1 MTQPAQPDA
10 RKAADKARFKVLAKA
25 LLQYLKPYKVR
36 LGQAAV
42 SMVALAII
50 KNAVIYISGP
60 VVQGVFV
67 NKDMNLLNMIVI
79 GLPGLFLLRMLVE
92 YTNGY
97 LMSWVGQRVVQDI
110 RADLFTHIHRLSIEF
125 YWRKRSS
132 DVMSRVIND
141 LNNVQSTVQFI
152 PLYGIRDVL
161 TVVACVGLLFYIN
174 WKLALISLIVLP
186 LIAVILGVL
195 GKKMRKASAESNVI
209 VGEISHK
216 FQESLQGITVVKAFN
231 YEEQAIAKFKVSN
244 DAYFNKMMRYL
255 RATAMSG
262 PVMEFISG
270 LVLIGIIYMSGRA
283 IFHGTMTTAQFF
295 SFIAAYV
302 TAYVPLKNIA
312 NLNSKLQQ
320 GLAAWERIYQILEE
334 KPTVI
339 IKPTTRNIEH
349 LDGKIEFKGV
359 SYKYPS
365 RDTQVL
371 NDLSFTIN
379 PGEVAAFV
387 GPSGSGKTTIIHLLL
402 RFFDPV
408 SGRVEVDGHDML
420 DLDTTDLRAHMGLV
434 TQDTILF
441 DDTVYKNV
449 TIGRPGASMEEVI
462 EAAKAADAHAFIS
475 AMPLGYDTVLGERG
489 VKLSGGQRQRL
500 AIARAIIKS
509 PKILLLDEATSN
521 LDTASEQAVQGAIE
535 RILGG
540 RTVVMVAHRLSTV
553 RNADKIFVLKKGELA
568 ETGTHEQLLALG
580 GIYKGLYEAQA

>member
-1 MTQPAQPDA
+1 MTDPV
-10 RKAADKARFKVLAKA
+10 RAALEKARFKVLVRA
-25 LLQYLKPYKVR
+25 LLQYLKPHKVR
-36 LGQAAV
+36 LAQAAV
-42 SMVALAII
+42 SMIVLAVI

-60 VVQGVFV
+60 VIKGVFMDK
-67 NKDMNLLNMIVI
+67 NMDLLRMIVI
-79 GLPGLFLLRMLVE
+79 GLPFLFVLRMMVE
-92 YTNGY
+92 YTNAY
-97 LMSWVGQRVVQDI
+97 LMSWIGQRVVQKV
-110 RADLFTHIHRLSIEF
+110 REDLFAHIHRLSLEF

-161 TVVACVGLLFYIN
+161 TVVACVGLLFYLN
-174 WKLALISLIVLP
+174 WGLALIAVIVLP
-186 LIAVILGVL
+186 LIGALLGVL

-231 YEEQAIAKFKVSN
+231 YEEQAIARFKVSN
-244 DAYFNKMMRYL
+244 DAYFAKMMRYL

-270 LVLIGIIYMSGRA
+270 LVLLAIIYLSGKA
-283 IFHGTMTTAQFF
+283 IFAGTMTVENFF
-295 SFIAAYV
+295 SFLAAYV
-302 TAYVPLKNIA
+302 TAYVPLKNIG

-320 GLAAWERIYQILEE
+320 GMASWERIYQILEE
-334 KPTVI
+334 TPAVVI
-339 IKPTTRNIEH
+339 KQETRNIDQ
-349 LDGKIEFKGV
+349 LDGKIEFRDV

-371 NDLSFTIN
+371 QKLSFKIN

-408 SGRVEVDGHDML
+408 TGKVEIDGHDML

-441 DDTVYKNV
+441 DDTVLGNIK
-449 TIGRPGASMEEVI
+449 IGMPGATMAEVI
-462 EAAKAADAHAFIS
+462 EAAKAADAHAFIE
-475 AMPLGYDTVLGERG
+475 AMPQGYDTVLGERG

-500 AIARAIIKS
+500 AIARAIIKK

-553 RNADKIFVLKKGELA
+553 KNADKIFVLKRGELA
-568 ETGTHEQLLALG
+568 EAGTHEELLALG
-580 GIYKGLYEAQA
+580 GVYKGLYDAQS

>member
-1 MTQPAQPDA
+1 MTDPAA
-10 RKAADKARFKVLAKA
+10 HSVTDKARFKVLVKA
-25 LLQYLKPYKVR
+25 LAQYLKPYKGR
-36 LGQAAV
+36 LLQAAA
-42 SMVALAII
+42 SMIVLAGI

-60 VVQGVFV
+60 IIQGVFV
-67 NKDMNLLNMIVI
+67 NKDMHLLRLIVM
-79 GLPGLFLLRMLVE
+79 GLPVLFVLRMLVE
-92 YTNGY
+92 YANGY
-97 LMSWVGQRVVQDI
+97 LMSWVGQKAVQDI
-110 RADLFTHIHRLSIEF
+110 RGDLFAHIHRLSLEF

-161 TVVACVGLLFYIN
+161 TVIACVGLLFYIN
-174 WKLALISLIVLP
+174 WKLALVSLIVLP
-186 LIAVILGVL
+186 LIAVIIGVL

-209 VGEISHK
+209 VGEISHR

-231 YEEQAIAKFKVSN
+231 YEDQAIARFKISN
-244 DAYFNKMMRYL
+244 DAYFSKMMRYL

-262 PVMEFISG
+262 PIMEFISG
-270 LVLIGIIYMSGRA
+270 MVLIAIIYSSGKA
-283 IFHGTMTTAQFF
+283 IFNGTMTTAHFF

-302 TAYVPLKNIA
+302 TAYVPLKNIS
-312 NLNSKLQQ
+312 NMNSKLQQ
-320 GLAAWERIYQILEE
+320 GMAAWERIYQILEE
-334 KPTVI
+334 RPAVVVKEKT
-339 IKPTTRNIEH
+339 KNIDK
-349 LDGKIEFKGV
+349 LDGSIEFRGV
-359 SYKYPS
+359 GYKYPS

-371 NDLSFTIN
+371 QNLSFKIN

-408 SGRVEVDGHDML
+408 TGRVEIDGHDML
-420 DLDTTDLRAHMGLV
+420 DLGTTDLRAHMGLV

-441 DDTVYKNV
+441 DDTVFKNI
-449 TIGRPGASMEEVI
+449 TMGAPAATMAEVV
-462 EAAKAADAHAFIS
+462 EAAKAADAHAFIE
-475 AMPLGYDTVLGERG
+475 AMPQGYDTVLGERG

-500 AIARAIIKS
+500 AIARAIIKK

-521 LDTASEQAVQGAIE
+521 LDTASEQSVQGAIE

-568 ETGTHEQLLALG
+568 ETGTHEELLKLG
-580 GIYKGLYEAQA
+580 GIYKGLYEAQT

>member
-1 MTQPAQPDA
+1 MEPTISAAAQKS
-10 RKAADKARFKVLAKA
+10 RLKVLGKA
-25 LLQYLKPYKVR
+25 LLVYVAPYKSR
-36 LGQAAV
+36 LLQAAA
-42 SMVALAII
+42 SMVVL
-50 KNAVIYISGP
+50 AVIRGGVVYILGP
-60 VVQGVFV
+60 VIQGVFV
-67 NKDMNLLNMIVI
+67 DKNAGILRLVVL
-79 GLPGLFLLRMLVE
+79 GLPILFAFRMAAE
-92 YTNGY
+92 YTNAY
-97 LMSWVGQRVVQDI
+97 LMSWIGQKAVQRMRD
-110 RADLFTHIHRLSIEF
+110 DLFTHIHRLSIEF

-161 TVVACVGLLFYIN
+161 TVISCIGVLFYIN
-174 WKLALISLIVLP
+174 WRFALLSLIILP
-186 LIAVILGVL
+186 VTAIILGIF

-231 YEEQAIAKFKVSN
+231 YEDQAIAKFRVSN
-244 DAYFNKMMRYL
+244 DAYFSKMMRYM
-255 RATAMSG
+255 RATALSG
-262 PVMEFISG
+262 PIMELLGSMI
-270 LVLIGIIYMSGRA
+270 LIAIIYMGGKA
-283 IFHGTMTTAQFF
+283 IFNGTMTTAHFF
-295 SFIAAYV
+295 SFV
-302 TAYVPLKNIA
+302 GGFFTAYMPLKNIA

-320 GLAAWERIYQILEE
+320 GMASWERIYQILEE

-339 IKPTTRNIEH
+339 VKAATKNIEK
-349 LDGKIEFKGV
+349 LDGKLEFKNIN
-359 SYKYPS
+359 YRYPS

-371 NDLSFTIN
+371 KDLSFTIN

-387 GPSGSGKTTIIHLLL
+387 GPSGSGKTTIVHLLL

-408 SGRVEVDGHDML
+408 SGRIEADGHDLL
-420 DLDTTDLRAHMGLV
+420 DLDTTALRNHMGLV

-441 DDTVYKNV
+441 DDTVYGNI
-449 TIGRPGASMEEVI
+449 TIGRPGASMAEVE
-462 EAAKAADAHAFIS
+462 EAARAADAHAFIT
-475 AMPLGYDTVLGERG
+475 AMPQGYDTILGERG
-489 VKLSGGQRQRL
+489 IKLSGGQRQRL
-500 AIARAIIKS
+500 AIARAIIKK

-568 ETGTHEQLLALG
+568 ETGTHEELLRLG

>member
-1 MTQPAQPDA
+1 M
-10 RKAADKARFKVLAKA
+10 
-25 LLQYLKPYKVR
+25 KPYKSR
-36 LGQAAV
+36 LLQAAV
-42 SMVALAII
+42 SMVVLAAI

-60 VVQGVFV
+60 IIQGVFLK
-67 NKDMNLLNMIVI
+67 NDMHMLRRIVL
-79 GLPGLFLLRMLVE
+79 GLPVLLVLRMAVE
-92 YTNGY
+92 YTNAY
-97 LMSWVGQRVVQDI
+97 LMSWVGQKVVQNI
-110 RADLFTHIHRLSIEF
+110 RADLFSHIHRLSIEF

-161 TVVACVGLLFYIN
+161 TVVACIALLVYIN
-174 WKLALISLIVLP
+174 WRLALVSLVVLP

-195 GKKMRKASAESNVI
+195 GNKMRKASSESNVI

-244 DAYFNKMMRYL
+244 DAYFSKMMRYL
-255 RATAMSG
+255 RATSVSG
-262 PVMEFISG
+262 PTMEFISG
-270 LVLIGIIYMSGRA
+270 MVMIGIVYMSGRA
-283 IFHGTMTTAQFF
+283 IFNGTMTVAHFF
-295 SFIAAYV
+295 SFMMAYV

-312 NLNSKLQQ
+312 NMNSKLQL
-320 GLAAWERIYQILEE
+320 GMASWERIYQILEE

-339 IKPTTRNIEH
+339 IKPSTRNIEH
-349 LDGKIEFKGV
+349 LEGKIEFRGV
-359 SYKYPS
+359 NYKYPS

-371 NDLSFTIN
+371 KDLSFTIN

-441 DDTVYKNV
+441 DDTVYGNI
-449 TIGRPGASMEEVI
+449 TIGRPGASMNEVI
-462 EAAKAADAHAFIS
+462 DAAKAADAHAFIV
-475 AMPLGYDTVLGERG
+475 AMPLGYDTRLGERG
-489 VKLSGGQRQRL
+489 IKLSGGQRQRL

-580 GIYKGLYEAQA
+580 GIYKGLYEAQT

>member
-1 MTQPAQPDA
+1 MTDPAA
-10 RKAADKARFKVLAKA
+10 SAVHDKARFRLLARELIA
-25 LLQYLKPYKVR
+25 YLKPHKVR
-36 LGQAAV
+36 LAQAAV
-42 SMVALAII
+42 SMIILAAI

-60 VVQGVFV
+60 VVKGVFMD
-67 NKDMNLLNMIVI
+67 KNMEMLQLIVI
-79 GLPGLFLLRMLVE
+79 SLPFLFVLRMAVE

-97 LMSWVGQRVVQDI
+97 LMSWLGQRVVQKI
-110 RADLFTHIHRLSIEF
+110 REDLFEHIHRLSLEF

-141 LNNVQSTVQFI
+141 LNNVQNTVQFI
-152 PLYGIRDVL
+152 PLYGIRDVV
-161 TVVACVGLLFYIN
+161 TVVTCVGLLFYIN
-174 WKLALISLIVLP
+174 WRLALMAVVVLP
-186 LIAVILGVL
+186 LIAALLGVL

-231 YEEQAIAKFKVSN
+231 YEDQAIANFKVSN
-244 DAYFNKMMRYL
+244 DAYFSKMMRYL

-262 PVMEFISG
+262 PIMEFISG
-270 LVLIGIIYMSGRA
+270 MVMVAIIQMSGQA
-283 IFHGTMTTAQFF
+283 IFHGTMTVEHFV
-295 SFIAAYV
+295 SFAIAYV
-302 TAYVPLKNIA
+302 TAYVPLKNIG

-320 GLAAWERIYQILEE
+320 GMAAWERIYQILEE

-339 IKPTTRNIEH
+339 IKASTKNIEK

-365 RDTQVL
+365 RETQVL
-371 NDLSFTIN
+371 DSLSFTIN

-387 GPSGSGKTTIIHLLL
+387 GPSGSGKTTIVHLLL

-449 TIGRPGASMEEVI
+449 TIGMPGASMDEVI
-462 EAAKAADAHAFIS
+462 DAAKAADAHAFIS
-475 AMPLGYDTVLGERG
+475 AMPQGYDTVLGERG

-500 AIARAIIKS
+500 AIARAIIKK

-540 RTVVMVAHRLSTV
+540 RTVIMVAHRLSTV

-568 ETGTHEQLLALG
+568 ETGTHEELLKLG
-580 GIYKGLYEAQA
+580 GVYKGLYEAQT

>member
-1 MTQPAQPDA
+1 MTDHLA
-10 RKAADKARFKVLAKA
+10 RKVQDKARFKVLVRA
-25 LLQYLKPYKVR
+25 LIEYLKPYKGR
-36 LGQAAV
+36 LVQAAV
-42 SMVALAII
+42 SMIILAAI

-60 VVQGVFV
+60 VIQGVFV
-67 NKDMNLLNMIVI
+67 NKDMHMLHLIVI
-79 GLPGLFLLRMLVE
+79 ALPGLFLLRMLVE
-92 YTNGY
+92 YANGY
-97 LMSWVGQRVVQDI
+97 LMSWVGQRAVQDI

-161 TVVACVGLLFYIN
+161 TVVSCVALLFYIN
-174 WKLALISLIVLP
+174 WKLALVSIIVLP
-186 LIAVILGVL
+186 LIAAILNVL

-244 DAYFNKMMRYL
+244 DAYFSKMMRYL
-255 RATAMSG
+255 RATARSG
-262 PVMEFISG
+262 PVMELISG
-270 LVLIGIIYMSGRA
+270 MVMVSILYMSGRA
-283 IFHGTMTTAQFF
+283 IFNGTMTTAQFF
-295 SFIAAYV
+295 SFLAAYV

-312 NLNSKLQQ
+312 NMNSKLQQ
-320 GLAAWERIYQILEE
+320 GMAAWERIYQILEE
-334 KPTVI
+334 KPTVV
-339 IKPTTRNIEH
+339 IKDSTKNIEK
-349 LDGKIEFKGV
+349 LDGKIEFRDV
-359 SYKYPS
+359 NYKYPS

-371 NDLSFTIN
+371 KDLSFVIN

-402 RFFDPV
+402 RFFDPI

-441 DDTVYKNV
+441 DDTVYKNI
-449 TIGRPGASMEEVI
+449 TIGRPGATMDEVMD
-462 EAAKAADAHAFIS
+462 ACKAADAHAFITS
-475 AMPLGYDTVLGERG
+475 MPQAYETVLGERG

-500 AIARAIIKS
+500 AIARAIIKR

-540 RTVVMVAHRLSTV
+540 RTVIMVAHRLSTV
-553 RNADKIFVLKKGELA
+553 RNADKIFVLRKGELA
-568 ETGTHEQLLALG
+568 ETGTHEELLKLG
-580 GIYKGLYEAQA
+580 GIYKGLYEAQT

>member
-1 MTQPAQPDA
+1 MTELDA
-10 RKAADKARFKVLAKA
+10 NAVSNKARFKVLVRA
-25 LLQYLKPYKVR
+25 LIQYLKPHKVR
-36 LGQAAV
+36 LAQAAV
-42 SMVALAII
+42 SMIILAAI

-60 VVQGVFV
+60 VVKGVFMDK
-67 NKDMNLLNMIVI
+67 NMDMLRLIVI
-79 GLPGLFLLRMLVE
+79 GLPFMFVLRMAVE
-92 YTNGY
+92 YINGY
-97 LMSWVGQRVVQDI
+97 LMSWLGQRVVQKI
-110 RADLFTHIHRLSIEF
+110 REDLFEHIHRLSLEF

-152 PLYGIRDVL
+152 PLYGIRDVV

-174 WKLALISLIVLP
+174 WRLALMAVVVLP
-186 LIAVILGVL
+186 LIAALLGVL

-231 YEEQAIAKFKVSN
+231 YEEQAIAKFRVAN

-255 RATAMSG
+255 RATALSG

-270 LVLIGIIYMSGRA
+270 MVMIAIIQMSGQA
-283 IFHGTMTTAQFF
+283 IFHGTMTVEHFV
-295 SFIAAYV
+295 SFAIAYV
-302 TAYVPLKNIA
+302 TAYVPLKNIG

-320 GLAAWERIYQILEE
+320 GMAAWERIYQILEE
-334 KPTVI
+334 KPAVVI
-339 IKPTTRNIEH
+339 KASTKNIEK
-349 LDGKIEFKGV
+349 LDGRIEFRGV
-359 SYKYPS
+359 GYRYPS

-408 SGRVEVDGHDML
+408 TGKVEIDGHDML

-441 DDTVYKNV
+441 DDTVLGNIK
-449 TIGRPGASMEEVI
+449 IGMPGASMDEVI
-462 EAAKAADAHAFIS
+462 DAAKAADAHAFIA
-475 AMPLGYDTVLGERG
+475 AMPQGYDTVLGERG

-500 AIARAIIKS
+500 AIARAIIKK

-535 RILGG
+535 RILAG
-540 RTVVMVAHRLSTV
+540 RTVIMVAHRLSTV

-568 ETGTHEQLLALG
+568 ETGTHEQLLARG
-580 GIYKGLYEAQA
+580 GIYKGLYEAQT

>member
-1 MTQPAQPDA
+1 MIEPAPNA
-10 RKAADKARFKVLAKA
+10 AADKARFKVLAKA
-25 LLQYLKPYKVR
+25 LIAYLKPYKGR

-42 SMVALAII
+42 SMIVLAGI

-60 VVQGVFV
+60 IIQGVFV
-67 NKDMNLLNMIVI
+67 NKDMHLLRMIVI
-79 GLPGLFLLRMLVE
+79 GLPILFVLRMVVE

-97 LMSWVGQRVVQDI
+97 LMSWVGQKVVQNI
-110 RADLFTHIHRLSIEF
+110 REELFTHIHRLSIEF

-161 TVVACVGLLFYIN
+161 TVVSCVALLFYIN

-186 LIAVILGVL
+186 AIAVILGVL
-195 GKKMRKASAESNVI
+195 GKKMRKASSESNVI

-244 DAYFNKMMRYL
+244 DAYFSKMMRYL

-262 PVMEFISG
+262 PIMEFISG
-270 LVLIGIIYMSGRA
+270 MVLIGIIYMSGKA
-283 IFHGTMTTAQFF
+283 IFNGTMTTAQFF
-295 SFIAAYV
+295 SFLAAYI

-312 NLNSKLQQ
+312 NMNSKLQQ
-320 GLAAWERIYQILEE
+320 GMAAWERIYQVLEE

-339 IKPTTRNIEH
+339 IKATTKNIEK
-349 LDGKIEFKGV
+349 LDGKIEFKDV
-359 SYKYPS
+359 NYKYPS

-371 NDLSFTIN
+371 QNLSFTIN

-402 RFFDPV
+402 RFFDPI
-408 SGRVEVDGHDML
+408 SGRIEADGHDML
-420 DLDTTDLRAHMGLV
+420 DLDTTALRAHMGLV

-441 DDTVYKNV
+441 DDTVFGNI
-449 TIGRPGASMEEVI
+449 TIGRPGASMDEVMD
-462 EAAKAADAHAFIS
+462 AAKAADAHAFIT
-475 AMPLGYDTVLGERG
+475 AMPQGYDTRLGERG

-500 AIARAIIKS
+500 AIARAMIKQ

-540 RTVVMVAHRLSTV
+540 RTVIMVAHRLSTV

-568 ETGTHEQLLALG
+568 ETGTHEQLLKLG
-580 GIYKGLYEAQA
+580 GIYKGLYEAQI

>member
-1 MTQPAQPDA
+1 MTDT
-10 RKAADKARFKVLAKA
+10 AASTAPDKARFKVLVRA
-25 LLQYLKPYKVR
+25 LLQYLKPHKVR
-36 LGQAAV
+36 LIQAAA
-42 SMVALAII
+42 SMIILAAI

-60 VVQGVFV
+60 VIKGVFMD
-67 NKDMNLLNMIVI
+67 KDMDLLRLIVL
-79 GLPGLFLLRMLVE
+79 GLPVLFVLRMAVE
-92 YTNGY
+92 YINGY
-97 LMSWVGQRVVQDI
+97 LMSWIGQRVVQKI
-110 RADLFTHIHRLSIEF
+110 REDLFEHIHRLSLEF

-152 PLYGIRDVL
+152 PLYGIRDAL

-174 WKLALISLIVLP
+174 WKLALVATVVLP
-186 LIAVILGVL
+186 LIAGLLGVL
-195 GKKMRKASAESNVI
+195 GKKMRRASSESNVI

-231 YEEQAIAKFKVSN
+231 YEDQAIARFRVSN
-244 DAYFNKMMRYL
+244 DAYFSKMMRYL

-270 LVLIGIIYMSGRA
+270 MVLIAIIYMSGKA
-283 IFHGTMTTAQFF
+283 IFDGTMTVAHFF

-302 TAYVPLKNIA
+302 TAYVPLKNIG

-320 GLAAWERIYQILEE
+320 GIAAWERIYQILEE
-334 KPTVI
+334 KPAVVI
-339 IKPTTRNIEH
+339 KQTTKNISR
-349 LDGKIEFKGV
+349 LDGRIEFKGV
-359 SYKYPS
+359 NYKYPS
-365 RDTQVL
+365 RDTQIL
-371 NDLSFTIN
+371 KDLSFTIN

-387 GPSGSGKTTIIHLLL
+387 GPSGSGKTTIVHMLL

-408 SGRVEVDGHDML
+408 SGRIEVDGHDML
-420 DLDTTDLRAHMGLV
+420 DLDTTDLRSHMGLV

-441 DDTVYKNV
+441 DDTVLGNIK
-449 TIGRPGASMEEVI
+449 IGMPGASMEEVV

-475 AMPLGYDTVLGERG
+475 AMPQGYETVLGERG

-500 AIARAIIKS
+500 AIARAIIKR

-553 RNADKIFVLKKGELA
+553 KNADKIFVLKKGELA
-568 ETGTHEQLLALG
+568 ETGTHDELLRLG
-580 GIYKGLYEAQA
+580 GIYKGLYEAQS

>member
-1 MTQPAQPDA
+1 MTDQLA
-10 RKAADKARFKVLAKA
+10 RAAADKARFRVLAWA
-25 LLQYLKPYKVR
+25 LLRYLKPYKVR
-36 LGQAAV
+36 LLQAAA
-42 SMVALAII
+42 SMIVLAAI

-60 VVQGVFV
+60 VIQGVFF
-67 NKDMNLLNMIVI
+67 NKDMNLLRTIVI
-79 GLPGLFLLRMLVE
+79 ALPALFVLRMLVE
-92 YTNGY
+92 YTNAY
-97 LMSWVGQRVVQDI
+97 LMSWVGQRVVQNI
-110 RADLFTHIHRLSIEF
+110 REDLFTHIHRLSIEF

-152 PLYGIRDVL
+152 PLYGIRDAL
-161 TVVACVGLLFYIN
+161 TVVACIALLFYIN

-186 LIAVILGVL
+186 LIAAILGVL
-195 GKKMRKASAESNVI
+195 GKKMRKASSESNVI

-244 DAYFNKMMRYL
+244 DAYFSKMMRYL

-270 LVLIGIIYMSGRA
+270 MVLIGIIYMSGKA
-283 IFHGTMTTAQFF
+283 IFDGTMTTAQFF
-295 SFIAAYV
+295 SFVAAYV

-320 GLAAWERIYQILEE
+320 GMAAWERIYQILEE
-334 KPTVI
+334 KPAVVI
-339 IKPTTRNIEH
+339 KASTKNIDK
-349 LDGKIEFKGV
+349 LDGKIEFRDV
-359 SYKYPS
+359 NYKYPS

-371 NDLSFTIN
+371 KDLSFTIN

-408 SGRVEVDGHDML
+408 TGKVEIDGHDML

-441 DDTVYKNV
+441 DDTVLGNIK
-449 TIGRPGASMEEVI
+449 TGMPGASMDEVI
-462 EAAKAADAHAFIS
+462 DAAKAADAHAFIT
-475 AMPLGYDTVLGERG
+475 AMPQGYDTVLGERG

-500 AIARAIIKS
+500 AIARAIIKK

-521 LDTASEQAVQGAIE
+521 LDTGSEQAVQGAIE

-540 RTVVMVAHRLSTV
+540 RTVIMVAHRLSTV
-553 RNADKIFVLKKGELA
+553 KNADKIFVLKKGELA
-568 ETGTHEQLLALG
+568 ETGTHEELLALG
-580 GIYKGLYEAQA
+580 GVYKGLYEAQS

>member
-1 MTQPAQPDA
+1 MTEPAA
-10 RKAADKARFKVLAKA
+10 NTVSDKARFKVLVRA
-25 LLQYLKPYKVR
+25 LVQYLKPYKSR
-36 LGQAAV
+36 LIQAAI
-42 SMVALAII
+42 SMIILAAI

-60 VVQGVFV
+60 IIQGVFM
-67 NKDMNLLNMIVI
+67 NKDMHMLKMIVV
-79 GLPGLFLLRMLVE
+79 GLPVLFVLRMVVE

-97 LMSWVGQRVVQDI
+97 LMSWVGQKVVQNI
-110 RADLFTHIHRLSIEF
+110 REELFTHIHRLSIEF

-161 TVVACVGLLFYIN
+161 TVISCVALLFYIN
-174 WKLALISLIVLP
+174 WKLALISVIVLP
-186 LIAVILGVL
+186 LIAAILGVL

-231 YEEQAIAKFKVSN
+231 YEEQAIAKFRVSN
-244 DAYFNKMMRYL
+244 DAYFSKMMRYL

-262 PVMEFISG
+262 PIMEFISG
-270 LVLIGIIYMSGRA
+270 MVLIGIIYMSGNA
-283 IFHGTMTTAQFF
+283 IFNGTMTTAQFF
-295 SFIAAYV
+295 SFVAAYV
-302 TAYVPLKNIA
+302 TAYVPLKNIG
-312 NLNSKLQQ
+312 NMNSKLQQ
-320 GLAAWERIYQILEE
+320 GMAAWERIYQILEE

-339 IKPTTRNIEH
+339 VKAKTGNIEQ
-349 LDGKIEFKGV
+349 LDGRIEFQGV
-359 SYKYPS
+359 NYKYPS

-371 NDLSFTIN
+371 QNLSFKIN

-402 RFFDPV
+402 RFFDPI

-441 DDTVYKNV
+441 DDTVFKNI
-449 TIGRPGASMEEVI
+449 TIGMPGATMEDVVD
-462 EAAKAADAHAFIS
+462 AAKAADAHAFIT
-475 AMPLGYDTVLGERG
+475 AMPMGYETVLGERG

-500 AIARAIIKS
+500 AIARAIIKK

-521 LDTASEQAVQGAIE
+521 LDTASEQAVQASIE
-535 RILGG
+535 KILGG
-540 RTVVMVAHRLSTV
+540 RTVIMVAHRLSTV
-553 RNADKIFVLKKGELA
+553 RNADKIFVLKRGELA
-568 ETGTHEQLLALG
+568 ETGTHEELLKLG

>member
-1 MTQPAQPDA
+1 MTEPVT
-10 RKAADKARFKVLAKA
+10 RAAYDKARFRVLIKA
-25 LLQYLKPYKVR
+25 LIVYLKPYKNR
-36 LGQAAV
+36 LLQAAA
-42 SMVALAII
+42 SMVVLAGI

-60 VVQGVFV
+60 VIQGVFI
-67 NKDMNLLNMIVI
+67 NKDMHMLHLIVL
-79 GLPGLFLLRMLVE
+79 GLPALLILRMLVE
-92 YTNGY
+92 YSNGY
-97 LMSWVGQRVVQDI
+97 LMSWVGQKAVQDI

-152 PLYGIRDVL
+152 PLYGVRDVL
-161 TVVACVGLLFYIN
+161 TVIACIGLLFYIN
-174 WKLALISLIVLP
+174 WKLALISLVVLP
-186 LIAVILGVL
+186 LIATILGVL

-216 FQESLQGITVVKAFN
+216 FQESLQGMTVVKAFN
-231 YEEQAIAKFKVSN
+231 YEEQAIAKFKISN

-262 PVMEFISG
+262 PVMEFTSG
-270 LVLIGIIYMSGRA
+270 LVLIGIVYMSGNA
-283 IFHGTMTTAQFF
+283 IFNGTMTTAQFF
-295 SFIAAYV
+295 SFLAAYV

-312 NLNSKLQQ
+312 NMNSKLQQ
-320 GLAAWERIYQILEE
+320 GMAAWERIYQILEE

-339 IKPTTRNIEH
+339 IKASTKNIEK

-359 SYKYPS
+359 NYKYPS

-371 NDLSFTIN
+371 KDLSFTIN

-387 GPSGSGKTTIIHLLL
+387 GPSGSGKTTIVHLLL

-408 SGRVEVDGHDML
+408 SGRIEADGHDLL

-441 DDTVYKNV
+441 DDTVYKNI
-449 TIGRPGASMEEVI
+449 TIGLPGASMDEVI
-462 EAAKAADAHAFIS
+462 DAAKAADAHAFIA
-475 AMPLGYDTVLGERG
+475 AMPQGYETVLGERG

-500 AIARAIIKS
+500 AIARAIIKH

-553 RNADKIFVLKKGELA
+553 KNADRIFVLKKGELA
-568 ETGTHEQLLALG
+568 ETGTHAELLKLG
-580 GIYKGLYEAQA
+580 GVYKGLYEAQT

>member
-1 MTQPAQPDA
+1 MTEHHHRQAP
-10 RKAADKARFKVLAKA
+10 DKARMKVLAKA
-25 LLQYLKPYKVR
+25 LIKYLRPYKAR
-36 LGQAAV
+36 LLQAAV
-42 SMVALAII
+42 SMIVLAAI

-60 VVQGVFV
+60 VIQGVFV
-67 NKDMNLLNMIVI
+67 NKDMHMLRLIVI
-79 GLPGLFLLRMLVE
+79 GLPLLFTLRMLVE
-92 YTNGY
+92 YANGY
-97 LMSWVGQRVVQDI
+97 LMSWVGQRAVQDI
-110 RADLFTHIHRLSIEF
+110 RGDLFEHIHRLSLEF

-161 TVVACVGLLFYIN
+161 TVVACVALLFYIN
-174 WKLALISLIVLP
+174 WKLALIAVLVLP
-186 LIAVILGVL
+186 AIAALLGVL

-209 VGEISHK
+209 VGEISHR

-231 YEEQAIAKFKVSN
+231 YEDQAIARFKLSN
-244 DAYFNKMMRYL
+244 DAYFSKMMRYL

-270 LVLIGIIYMSGRA
+270 MVLIAIIYLSGRA
-283 IFHGTMTTAQFF
+283 IFDGTMTTAHFF

-302 TAYVPLKNIA
+302 TAYVPLKNIG
-312 NLNSKLQQ
+312 NMNSKLQQ
-320 GLAAWERIYQILEE
+320 GMAAWERIYQILEE
-334 KPTVI
+334 RPAVVVKTET
-339 IKPTTRNIEH
+339 KNIDQ
-349 LDGKIEFKGV
+349 LAGRIEFKGV
-359 SYKYPS
+359 GYKYPS

-371 NDLSFTIN
+371 KDLSFTIN

-387 GPSGSGKTTIIHLLL
+387 GPSGSGKTTIVHMLL

-408 SGRVEVDGHDML
+408 SGRIEVDGHDML

-441 DDTVYKNV
+441 DDSVYKNI
-449 TIGRPGASMEEVI
+449 TIGRPGASMDEVI
-462 EAAKAADAHAFIS
+462 EAAKAADAHAFIE
-475 AMPLGYDTVLGERG
+475 AMPQGYETVLGERG

-500 AIARAIIKS
+500 AIARAIIKK

-553 RNADKIFVLKKGELA
+553 KNADKIFVLKKGELA
-568 ETGTHEQLLALG
+568 ETGTHEELLRLG
-580 GIYKGLYEAQA
+580 GIYKGLYEAQT

>member
-1 MTQPAQPDA
+1 MEEKDKRAQSE
-10 RKAADKARFKVLAKA
+10 RFKVLLKS
-25 LLQYLKPYKVR
+25 LFSYIKPYKGKM
-36 LGQAAV
+36 LQAAA
-42 SMVALAII
+42 SMLLLAAIRGGI
-50 KNAVIYISGP
+50 VYLMGP
-60 VVQGVFV
+60 VIQGVFIDKRPDILRWV
-67 NKDMNLLNMIVI
+67 VL
-79 GLPGLFLLRMLVE
+79 GLPFLFVLKMLAE
-92 YTNGY
+92 YTNTY
-97 LMSWVGQRVVQDI
+97 TMSWVGQRAVQKI
-110 RADLFTHIHRLSIEF
+110 REDLFTHVHNLSIEF
-125 YWRKRSS
+125 YWRRRSS

-141 LNNVQSTVQFI
+141 LTNVQSTVQFI

-161 TVVACVGLLFYIN
+161 TVVSCIGVLFYID
-174 WKLALISLIVLP
+174 WKFALISL
-186 LIAVILGVL
+186 VILPVTGALL
-195 GKKMRKASAESNVI
+195 GIFGRKMRRASSESNVI
-209 VGEISHK
+209 VSEISHK

-244 DAYFNKMMRYL
+244 DAYFSKMMRYL
-255 RATAMSG
+255 RAATISG
-262 PVMEFISG
+262 PVMELLGG
-270 LVLIGIIYMSGRA
+270 LVLIAIIYMGGKA
-283 IFHGTMTTAQFF
+283 IFAGTMTSATFF
-295 SFIAAYV
+295 SFTGGFL
-302 TAYVPLKNIA
+302 TAYMPLKNIS

-334 KPTVI
+334 KPAVVVKHET
-339 IKPTTRNIEH
+339 KNIDR
-349 LDGKIEFKGV
+349 LDGRIEFKGV
-359 SYKYPS
+359 NYKYPS

-371 NDLSFTIN
+371 KDLSFEIK

-408 SGRVEVDGHDML
+408 SGRVEIDGHDML

-462 EAAKAADAHAFIS
+462 EATKAADAHAFIA
-475 AMPLGYDTVLGERG
+475 AMPQGYETMLGERG

-500 AIARAIIKS
+500 AIARAIIKK

-553 RNADKIFVLKKGELA
+553 KNADKIFVLKRGELV
-568 ETGTHEQLLALG
+568 EKGTHQELLALNG
-580 GIYKGLYEAQA
+580 VYKGLYEAQT

>member
-1 MTQPAQPDA
+1 MSDTQTTHLEKD
-10 RKAADKARFKVLAKA
+10 RFRTLVRA
-25 LLQYLKPYKVR
+25 LIVYLKPYKAR
-36 LGQAAV
+36 LIQAAV
-42 SMVALAII
+42 SMIVLAAI
-50 KNAVIYISGP
+50 KNVTIYISGP
-60 VVQGVFV
+60 VVKGVFLD
-67 NKDMNLLNMIVI
+67 KDMHMLRMIVI
-79 GLPGLFLLRMLVE
+79 GLPFLFLLRMMVE

-97 LMSWVGQRVVQDI
+97 LMSWLGQKVVQDI
-110 RADLFTHIHRLSIEF
+110 RSDLFAHIHRLSLEF

-161 TVVACVGLLFYIN
+161 TVVVCVGLLFYIN
-174 WKLALISLIVLP
+174 WRLALVAVVVLP
-186 LIAVILGVL
+186 LVAVLLGLL

-244 DAYFNKMMRYL
+244 DAYFSKMMRYL
-255 RATAMSG
+255 RATALSG

-270 LVLIGIIYMSGRA
+270 MVMVTIIYMSGQA
-283 IFHGTMTTAQFF
+283 IFKGTMAIEHFI
-295 SFIAAYV
+295 SFAIAYV
-302 TAYVPLKNIA
+302 TAYIPLKNIA
-312 NLNSKLQQ
+312 NMNSKLQQ
-320 GLAAWERIYQILEE
+320 GMAAWERIYQILEE
-334 KPTVI
+334 KPTVV
-339 IKPTTRNIEH
+339 IKASTKNISR
-349 LDGKIEFKGV
+349 LDGRIEFQGV
-359 SYKYPS
+359 NYKYPS

-371 NDLSFTIN
+371 KDLSFTIN

-402 RFFDPV
+402 RFFDPI
-408 SGRVEVDGHDML
+408 SGRIEADGHDLL
-420 DLDTTDLRAHMGLV
+420 DLDTTALRDHIGLV

-441 DDTVYKNV
+441 DDTVYGNI
-449 TIGRPGASMEEVI
+449 TIGRPGASMDEVTD
-462 EAAKAADAHAFIS
+462 AAKAADAHAFIT
-475 AMPLGYDTVLGERG
+475 AMPQGYDTRLGERG

-500 AIARAIIKS
+500 AIARALIKT

-568 ETGTHEQLLALG
+568 ETGTHDQLLAKG
-580 GIYKGLYEAQA
+580 GIYKGLYEAQS

>member
-1 MTQPAQPDA
+1 MEEKDKRAQSE
-10 RKAADKARFKVLAKA
+10 RFKVLLKS
-25 LLQYLKPYKVR
+25 LFSYIKPYKGKM
-36 LGQAAV
+36 LQAAA
-42 SMVALAII
+42 SMLLLAAIRGGI
-50 KNAVIYISGP
+50 VYLMGP
-60 VVQGVFV
+60 VIQGVFIDKRPDILRWV
-67 NKDMNLLNMIVI
+67 VL
-79 GLPGLFLLRMLVE
+79 GLPFLFVLKMLAE
-92 YTNGY
+92 YTNTY
-97 LMSWVGQRVVQDI
+97 TMSWVGQRAVQKI
-110 RADLFTHIHRLSIEF
+110 REDLFTHVHNLSIEF
-125 YWRKRSS
+125 YWRRRSS

-141 LNNVQSTVQFI
+141 LTNVQSTVQFI

-161 TVVACVGLLFYIN
+161 TVVSCIGVLFYID
-174 WKLALISLIVLP
+174 WKFALISL
-186 LIAVILGVL
+186 VILPVTGALL
-195 GKKMRKASAESNVI
+195 GIFGRKMRRASSESNVI
-209 VGEISHK
+209 VSEISHK

-244 DAYFNKMMRYL
+244 DAYFSKMMRYL
-255 RATAMSG
+255 RAATISG
-262 PVMEFISG
+262 PVMELLGG
-270 LVLIGIIYMSGRA
+270 LVLIAIIYMGGKA
-283 IFHGTMTTAQFF
+283 IFAGTMTSATFF
-295 SFIAAYV
+295 SFTGGFL
-302 TAYVPLKNIA
+302 TAYMPLKNIS

-334 KPTVI
+334 KPAVVVKHET
-339 IKPTTRNIEH
+339 KNIDR
-349 LDGKIEFKGV
+349 LDGRIEFKGV
-359 SYKYPS
+359 NYKYPS

-371 NDLSFTIN
+371 KDLSFEIK

-408 SGRVEVDGHDML
+408 SGRVEIDGHDML

-462 EAAKAADAHAFIS
+462 EATKAADAHAFIA
-475 AMPLGYDTVLGERG
+475 AMPQGYETMLGERG

-500 AIARAIIKS
+500 AIARAIIKK

-553 RNADKIFVLKKGELA
+553 KNADKIFVLKRGELV
-568 ETGTHEQLLALG
+568 ETGTHEELLKLG
-580 GIYKGLYEAQA
+580 GIYKGLYEAQT

>member
-1 MTQPAQPDA
+1 MTTD
-10 RKAADKARFKVLAKA
+10 ADKTSEPEKGRFKELAKA
-25 LLQYLKPYKVR
+25 LFKYVKPYKSR
-36 LGQAAV
+36 LLQAAL
-42 SMVALAII
+42 SMTLLAAIRG
-50 KNAVIYISGP
+50 VVVYILGP
-60 VVQGVFV
+60 VIQGVFMD
-67 NKDMNLLNMIVI
+67 KDLSILRLVVF
-79 GLPGLFLLRMLVE
+79 GLPALFLLRMAAE
-92 YTNGY
+92 YTNAY
-97 LMSWVGQRVVQDI
+97 LMSWVGQKAVQQI
-110 RADLFTHIHRLSIEF
+110 REDLFTHIHRLSIEF

-161 TVVACVGLLFYIN
+161 TVVSCKGVLFYIN
-174 WKLALISLIVLP
+174 WKFALLSLIILP
-186 LIAVILGVL
+186 VTALILGVL
-195 GKKMRKASAESNVI
+195 GKKMRKASTESNVI

-231 YEEQAIAKFKVSN
+231 YEDQAIAKFRVSN
-244 DAYFNKMMRYL
+244 DAYFSKMMRYL

-262 PVMEFISG
+262 PIMEFLGSMI
-270 LVLIGIIYMSGRA
+270 LIAIIYLGGQA
-283 IFHGTMTTAQFF
+283 ILRGTMTTAHFF
-295 SFIAAYV
+295 SFV
-302 TAYVPLKNIA
+302 GGFFTAYMPLKNIA
-312 NLNSKLQQ
+312 NLNAKLQL
-320 GLAAWERIYQILEE
+320 GMASWERIYQILEE
-334 KPTVI
+334 QPAVVI
-339 IKPTTRNIEH
+339 KADTKNIDR
-349 LDGKIEFKGV
+349 LDGKIEFRGV

-371 NDLSFTIN
+371 NGLSFTIN

-408 SGRVEVDGHDML
+408 SGKVEIDGHDML

-441 DDTVYKNV
+441 DDTVLGNIKTGMPN
-449 TIGRPGASMEEVI
+449 ASMAEVI
-462 EAAKAADAHAFIS
+462 EAAKAADAHAFIE
-475 AMPLGYDTVLGERG
+475 AMPQGYDTVLGERG

-500 AIARAIIKS
+500 AIARAIIKK

-553 RNADKIFVLKKGELA
+553 KNANKIFVLKKGELA
-568 ETGTHEQLLALG
+568 ETGTHEELLKLG
-580 GIYKGLYEAQA
+580 GVYRGLYEAQT

>member
-1 MTQPAQPDA
+1 MTETPAA
-10 RKAADKARFKVLAKA
+10 NTVADKARFKVLVKA
-25 LLQYLKPYKVR
+25 LIVYLKPYKSR
-36 LGQAAV
+36 LIQAAV
-42 SMVALAII
+42 SMIILATI

-60 VVQGVFV
+60 VVKGVFMDK
-67 NKDMNLLNMIVI
+67 NMHMLNLIVF
-79 GLPGLFLLRMLVE
+79 GLPFLFALRMAVE
-92 YTNGY
+92 YTNAY
-97 LMSWVGQRVVQDI
+97 LMSWLGQRVVQNI
-110 RADLFTHIHRLSIEF
+110 REDLFAHIHRLSLEF

-174 WKLALISLIVLP
+174 WRLALMAVVVLP
-186 LIAVILGVL
+186 LIAALLGIL

-244 DAYFNKMMRYL
+244 DAYFSKMMRYL
-255 RATAMSG
+255 RATALSG

-270 LVLIGIIYMSGRA
+270 MVMVAIIYMSGQA
-283 IFHGTMTTAQFF
+283 IFNGTMTIEHFV
-295 SFIAAYV
+295 SFAIAYV
-302 TAYVPLKNIA
+302 TAYVPLKNIG
-312 NLNSKLQQ
+312 NMNSKLQQ
-320 GLAAWERIYQILEE
+320 GMAAWERIYQILEE

-339 IKPTTRNIEH
+339 VKATTKDIQK

-359 SYKYPS
+359 NYKYPS

-371 NDLSFTIN
+371 NNLSFTIN

-387 GPSGSGKTTIIHLLL
+387 GPSGSGKTTIVHLLL
-402 RFFDPV
+402 RFFDPD
-408 SGRVEVDGHDML
+408 SGRIEADGHDML
-420 DLDTTDLRAHMGLV
+420 DLDTTALRAHMGLV

-441 DDTVYKNV
+441 DDTVFGNI
-449 TIGRPGASMEEVI
+449 TIGRPGASMDEVVD
-462 EAAKAADAHAFIS
+462 AAKAADAHAFIT
-475 AMPLGYDTVLGERG
+475 AMPQGYDTRLGERG

-500 AIARAIIKS
+500 AIARAMIKQ

-540 RTVVMVAHRLSTV
+540 RTVIMVAHRLSTV

-568 ETGTHEQLLALG
+568 ETGTHEQLLAQG
-580 GIYKGLYEAQA
+580 GIYKGLYEAQI

>member
-1 MTQPAQPDA
+1 MTEPAVRAVP
-10 RKAADKARFKVLAKA
+10 DKARFKVLTMA
-25 LLQYLKPYKVR
+25 LIAYLKPYKGR
-36 LGQAAV
+36 LVQAAV
-42 SMVALAII
+42 SMIALAAI
-50 KNAVIYISGP
+50 KNAVIYVSGP
-60 VVQGVFV
+60 VIQGIFV
-67 NKDMNLLNMIVI
+67 NKDMNMLRLIVI

-92 YTNGY
+92 YTNAY
-97 LMSWVGQRVVQDI
+97 LMSWVGQKAVQDI
-110 RADLFTHIHRLSIEF
+110 RADLFRHIHCLSIEF

-161 TVVACVGLLFYIN
+161 TVIACIAVLFYIN
-174 WKLALISLIVLP
+174 WRLALVSLVMLP
-186 LIAVILGVL
+186 LVAVILGVL
-195 GKKMRKASAESNVI
+195 GRKMRKASSESNVI

-216 FQESLQGITVVKAFN
+216 FQESLQGMTVVKAFN

-244 DAYFNKMMRYL
+244 DDYFAKMMRYL

-262 PVMEFISG
+262 PIMEFLSG
-270 LVLIGIIYMSGRA
+270 LVLLAIVYMSGKA
-283 IFHGTMTTAQFF
+283 IYNGTMTTAHFF
-295 SFIAAYV
+295 SFLTGYI

-320 GLAAWERIYQILEE
+320 GMAAWERIYQILEE
-334 KPTVI
+334 KPAVI
-339 IKPTTRNIEH
+339 IKASTKNIEK

-359 SYKYPS
+359 NYKYPS

-371 NDLSFTIN
+371 KDLSFTIN

-387 GPSGSGKTTIIHLLL
+387 GPSGSGKTTIVHLLL
-402 RFFDPV
+402 RFFDPL

-420 DLDTTDLRAHMGLV
+420 DLDTRDLRTHMGLV

-441 DDTVYKNV
+441 DDTVYNNI
-449 TIGRPGASMEEVI
+449 TIGLPGASLDEVI
-462 EAAKAADAHAFIS
+462 DAAKAADAHAFIT
-475 AMPLGYDTVLGERG
+475 AMPQGYDTVLGERG

-500 AIARAIIKS
+500 AIARAIIKK
-509 PKILLLDEATSN
+509 PRILLLDEATSN

-535 RILGG
+535 RIVGG

-553 RNADKIFVLKKGELA
+553 KNADKIFVLRKGELA
-568 ETGTHEQLLALG
+568 EIGTHEELLKLG
-580 GIYKGLYEAQA
+580 GVYKGLYEAQT